1 VANVWQVEQQALEI
15 QDSRNGTRAGAPEDG
30 ESQSLLSPE
39 RRTVRRAFL
48 QQPEAESS
56 GTASSALTTPTNTT
70 AENSEPSP
78 PTPVSIDRRSPTMTE
93 DERDLILRNTVMQMQ
108 IESLAAAWM

>member
-1 VANVWQVEQQALEI
+1 MWQVEQQALEI

-56 GTASSALTTPTNTT
+56 GTASSSALITPTNTT

-108 IESLAAAWM
+108 IESLAAARM